1 MFEELLQQ
9 ANGFF
14 EAATEGP
21 LADNI
26 AKFAYKQYKAFG
38 DAGFGDGEAI
48 QFVAA
53 ILGKKS

>member
-1 MFEELLQQ
+1 MFSELLAQ

-14 EAATEGP
+14 ESATNGP

-26 AKFAYKQYKAFG
+26 AKFAQKQYNAFLRE
-38 DAGFGDGEAI
+38 GFTEEEAI
-48 QFVAA
+48 QFVSA